1 MMHKE
6 LHRSTAIGNITR
18 LGKRKTKKK
27 IILVYLELFTFNL
40 PINLEV

>member
-1 MMHKE
+1 MMHKA

-18 LGKRKTKKK
+18 LGKKKPK

-40 PINLEV
+40 PINLEI